1 MHDMQIQ
8 AGAPLITS
16 PDTNDTT
23 TARPTPQ
30 RLLYLAVV
38 IVAVPVYVAD
48 QLSKA
53 WAVANLQPDQPR
65 ELIGSVLQ
73 LNLTRNPG
81 AAFSIATG
89 ATWILTAIACFV
101 VVFVVITARRLG
113 SRGWALALG
122 LLLAGSLGNLTD
134 RMFRAPGPGRGQ
146 VVDFVQLPHYPIFN
160 VADSAI
166 VSAAVL
172 IALMAFRGVGIDGT
186 RAPGDK
192 RGHDKPGHDKPPN
205 DKPGHDLPRNDSPI
219 SDNRQADSPA
229 GDNRQADSPAGDN
242 RQADSQDESARVRP
256 PQQQTGTDH
265 DV

>member
-1 MHDMQIQ
+1 MLDMQIQ

-16 PDTNDTT
+16 PGTNENT
-23 TARPTPQ
+23 TAQSTPR

-48 QLSKA
+48 QLTKA
-53 WAVANLQPDQPR
+53 WASANLQSDQPR
-65 ELIGSVLQ
+65 SLIGSILQ
-73 LNLTRNPG
+73 LNLTHNSG
-81 AAFSIATG
+81 AAFSIGTG
-89 ATWILTAIACFV
+89 ATWILTAIACSV

-146 VVDFVQLPHYPIFN
+146 VVDFLQLPHYPIFN
-160 VADSAI
+160 IADSAI

-172 IALMAFRGVGIDGT
+172 IAVMAFRGVSIDGT
-186 RAPGDK
+186 RVSSDHPKNDDPG
-192 RGHDKPGHDKPPN
+192 N
-205 DKPGHDLPRNDSPI
+205 DDPRNETTA
-219 SDNRQADSPA
+219 Q
-229 GDNRQADSPAGDN
+229 G
-242 RQADSQDESARVRP
+242 
-256 PQQQTGTDH
+256 PQHLTATDH

>member
-23 TARPTPQ
+23 TARSTPK

-38 IVAVPVYVAD
+38 LVAVPVYVAD

-53 WAVANLQPDQPR
+53 WAVANLQPEKPR

-73 LNLTRNPG
+73 LNLFRNSG

-89 ATWILTAIACFV
+89 ATWILTAIACSV

-134 RMFRAPGPGRGQ
+134 RMFRAPGPGRGE
-146 VVDFVQLPHYPIFN
+146 VVDFLQLPHYPIFN

-172 IALMAFRGVGIDGT
+172 IAVLAFRGVGIDGT
-186 RAPGDK
+186 RVSRDK
-192 RGHDKPGHDKPPN
+192 
-205 DKPGHDLPRNDSPI
+205 
-219 SDNRQADSPA
+219 PA
-229 GDNRQADSPAGDN
+229 GDSSEDPLSKSDTPGIDSSENDG
-242 RQADSQDESARVRP
+242 S
-256 PQQQTGTDH
+256 GKDH

>member
-16 PDTNDTT
+16 PGTNEK
-23 TARPTPQ
+23 TAQSTPR

-48 QLSKA
+48 QLTKA
-53 WAVANLQPDQPR
+53 WATATLQPDQPR
-65 ELIGSVLQ
+65 KLIGSILQ
-73 LNLTRNPG
+73 LTLTRNSG
-81 AAFSIATG
+81 AAFSIGTG
-89 ATWILTAIACFV
+89 ATWILTVIACSV

-146 VVDFVQLPHYPIFN
+146 VVDFLQLPHYPIFN
-160 VADSAI
+160 LADSAI
-166 VSAAVL
+166 VTAAVL
-172 IALMAFRGVGIDGT
+172 IAVMAFRGVGIDGT
-186 RAPGDK
+186 RSSGDTPK
-192 RGHDKPGHDKPPN
+192 H
-205 DKPGHDLPRNDSPI
+205 STE
-219 SDNRQADSPA
+219 A
-229 GDNRQADSPAGDN
+229 
-242 RQADSQDESARVRP
+242 
-256 PQQQTGTDH
+256 DH

>member
-1 MHDMQIQ
+1 MYDMQIQ

-16 PDTNDTT
+16 PSANESV
-23 TARPTPQ
+23 TPSSTPR
-30 RLLYLAVV
+30 RLLYLALV

-48 QLSKA
+48 QLTKA
-53 WAVANLQPDQPR
+53 WATANLQPDQPR

-73 LNLTRNPG
+73 LNLIRNSG
-81 AAFSIATG
+81 AAFSIGTG
-89 ATWILTAIACFV
+89 ATWILTAIACSV
-101 VVFVVITARRLG
+101 VVFILFSARRLG

-134 RMFRAPGPGRGQ
+134 RMFRAPGPGRGH

-172 IALMAFRGVGIDGT
+172 IAVLAFRGINIDGT
-186 RAPGDK
+186 RSSGGKHEKHEKQETQTTTSPEQT
-192 RGHDKPGHDKPPN
+192 
-205 DKPGHDLPRNDSPI
+205 LPENS
-219 SDNRQADSPA
+219 A
-229 GDNRQADSPAGDN
+229 GP
-242 RQADSQDESARVRP
+242 
-256 PQQQTGTDH
+256 DH